1 MLQESRDSVTRTR
14 LLEAGTAEL
23 VVAHSVKRRSIFTFH
38 ADQEQSEALG
48 AVLRREDFVFAQ
60 TDLPGSG
67 RIAFDLDEMQRAVGM
82 ERLDV
87 IPQSALC
94 RAVAAASTQTTWYR
108 ICVSP
113 PHGHDVP
120 LRPEIS
126 AKQLKIALRRVS
138 LHCAVYSKN
147 LGV

>member
-87 IPQSALC
+87 IP
-94 RAVAAASTQTTWYR
+94 STQTTWYR